1 MPAKKTTRRQ
11 EKPAE
16 RRPYI
21 VLSIGRTQ
29 LTAPKRTARRA
40 VRAVR
45 STATHVGA
53 SCLTVVVVQLLARR

>member
-1 MPAKKTTRRQ
+1 MPTKKTTHRQ
-11 EKPAE
+11 EKPAA

-21 VLSIGRTQ
+21 VLSIGHAL

-53 SCLTVVVVQLLARR
+53 SCLTVVVAQLLARR

>member
-11 EKPAE
+11 EKPAA

-21 VLSIGRTQ
+21 VLSIGRAQ

-53 SCLTVVVVQLLARR
+53 SCLTVVVQLLARR